1 MPEGLG
7 TPPPH
12 THTPNALPLVSV
24 FLPPPRSSA
33 GTPSVQVPQLNP
45 PPLTH
50 VIAQVL
56 EGLPEPLI
64 KLCDFG
70 YSKSEDMSVPKSRV
84 GTLACERRPSQP
96 SSSCPRG

>member
-1 MPEGLG
+1 MPEGLA
-7 TPPPH
+7 PPPPL
-12 THTPNALPLVSV
+12 HTPDTLPLVSV
-24 FLPPPRSSA
+24 FLPPSRLQRWDSLRP
-33 GTPSVQVPQLNP
+33 VPQLIP

-50 VIAQVL
+50 VRAQVL

-84 GTLACERRPSQP
+84 GTLACERSE
-96 SSSCPRG
+96 SLTA